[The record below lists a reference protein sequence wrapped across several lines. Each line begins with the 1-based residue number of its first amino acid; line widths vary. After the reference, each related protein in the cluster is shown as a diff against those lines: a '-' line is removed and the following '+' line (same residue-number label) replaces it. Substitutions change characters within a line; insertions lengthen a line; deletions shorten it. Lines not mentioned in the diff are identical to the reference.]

1 MAEILPIRR
10 KTLSNQLI
18 NQSLTEAH
26 RILAYGYITIFYVIK
41 LYITYLYHY
50 KNYIFPTYIITS
62 FRSWPFCF
70 LRGLYHQLVSHIN
83 KVYEKAFKS
92 FNLLRNR
99 SGGAV
104 AKSSIIGCS
113 NPSRDRRKV
122 AKKQVVTAPLLNAR
136 Q

>member
-26 RILAYGYITIFYVIK
+26 RILAYGYITIICWFFYVIK

-62 FRSWPFCF
+62 FRSWSFCF
-70 LRGLYHQLVSHIN
+70 FRGLYHQLVSHIN
-83 KVYEKAFKS
+83 KVYEKGFKK
-92 FNLLRNR
+92 F
-99 SGGAV
+99 
-104 AKSSIIGCS
+104 
-113 NPSRDRRKV
+113 
-122 AKKQVVTAPLLNAR
+122 
-136 Q
+136 